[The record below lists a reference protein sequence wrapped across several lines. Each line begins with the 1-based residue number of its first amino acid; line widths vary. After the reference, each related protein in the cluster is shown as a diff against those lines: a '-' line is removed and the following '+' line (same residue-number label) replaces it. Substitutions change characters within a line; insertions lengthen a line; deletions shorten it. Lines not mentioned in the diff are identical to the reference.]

1 MENLMI
7 QNFTNELFGSVRS
20 VVDGNGNPWF
30 VGLDVARCLGYSN
43 TNEALKD
50 HVDSEDK
57 IGGDGGREMLPPPIT
72 FIDSMGRQQTQY
84 PVWIN
89 ESGLYSLIF
98 GSKLPAAKEFK
109 HWVTSIVLP
118 SMRKVGFTRSMQ
130 LLDEEKQRA
139 EMRAITS
146 EQSALAAGVR
156 ESEIT
161 DELFQIK
168 DKIFKSNLPQEV
180 KMYLTTYDSSYED

>member
-1 MENLMI
+1 MDNQI
-7 QNFTNELFGSVRS
+7 QLFTNELFGNVRS
-20 VVDGNGNPWF
+20 IMDNDGNPWF
-30 VGLDVARCLGYSN
+30 VGADVATCLGYEKTRN
-43 TNEALKD
+43 AIEV
-50 HVDSEDK
+50 HVDPEDK
-57 IGGDGGREMLPPPIT
+57 IGGRPELGPPPIT

-109 HWVTSIVLP
+109 HWVTSVVLP
-118 SMRKVGFTRSMQ
+118 SMRRIGFTRSMQ
-130 LLDEEKQRA
+130 LLDEEKQRM

-156 ESEIT
+156 ESEVT

-168 DKIFKSNLPQEV
+168 DKIFKSNLPQDV
-180 KMYLTTYDSSYED
+180 KMYLTTYNPDYED